1 MTKVVANIPEKKI
14 KIVTDLTNLIK
25 EKRTILIADVS
36 GIPGAQYQEI
46 SKKMRG
52 KAIIKV
58 PKKNLFLM
66 ALKASG
72 KKVAEGLEES
82 LNGAIA
88 VLFSDLDSYE
98 LAGDLLTKK
107 SPAKAKTGQI
117 APSDIEIPAGPTDLV
132 PGPAISELGGLGIQI
147 MIKGGK
153 IEIKNPKVV
162 AQEGKVISQGAA
174 DMLGKLGILPFEI
187 GFTPLSAYDTKDNII
202 YTEIKID
209 SDEAKADL
217 LEAYSRALPFAVGV
231 SYYNSETTP
240 LMIQKAG
247 AYEGKMTR
255 VISGEEE
262 VEAPVETPVEAP
274 TEEIKSEEKKEKPAA
289 DFAAGFF

>member
-1 MTKVVANIPEKKI
+1 MKKAVENIPEKKI
-14 KIVTDLTNLIK
+14 KIVAELTQLIK

-52 KAIIKV
+52 KAIIRV

-66 ALKASG
+66 ALKDSG
-72 KKVAEGLEES
+72 KKVAEGLKES
-82 LNGAIA
+82 FNGAI
-88 VLFSDLDSYE
+88 VILFSDLDSYE

-107 SPAKAKTGQI
+107 SPAKAKSGQI
-117 APSDIEIPAGPTDLV
+117 APSDIEIPAGPTELV
-132 PGPAISELGGLGIQI
+132 PGPAISELGGLGIKI

-153 IEIKNPKVV
+153 IEIKDPKVV
-162 AQEGKVISQGAA
+162 AQEGKAISTDAA
-174 DMLGKLGILPFEI
+174 DMLAKLGILPFEI
-187 GFTPLSAYDTKDNII
+187 GFTPICAYDAKDNMI

-209 SDEAKADL
+209 NEEAKINL
-217 LEAYSRALPFAVGV
+217 IEAYSRALPFAVEIG
-231 SYYNSETTP
+231 YYSKDTTK

-247 AYEGKMTR
+247 VNQNKMTR
-255 VISGEEE
+255 VINGEEE
-262 VEAPVETPVEAP
+262 VAEAP
-274 TEEIKSEEKKEKPAA
+274 TKEEAPAEEIKSEEKKEKAPAA